1 MSGQLTSGWFRH
13 SVGSFSLEFEWSL
26 SPSQVLVLFGP
37 SGAGKSTALKLMAG
51 LAKPREGKIEIG
63 GRVVFDSAAGVWAP
77 AHRRRVGYL
86 TQQCHLFPHLKV
98 NQNIGYGLRGLPARE
113 REATVRYWLET
124 LHLDGLEQRR
134 PWELSGGQ
142 QQRVALARALAPGPD
157 LLLLDEPFSSLDP
170 ELRRILQRELR
181 SMLTQREIP
190 VVVVTHDREEALV
203 LGDWVQ
209 VLDEGRV
216 IDSGPPLQVLGQPGQ
231 GRVARLV
238 GVENLLELEV
248 ESRNAE
254 DGTMFCTAGDF
265 KLEVPFSEPDPGSGG
280 HSTGPLPKADR
291 VNVGIRAS
299 DIILAEVRAN
309 RDIGSEP
316 PAGYSHRCR
325 AAAPRLHRDVG
336 LRPDPP
342 VPHHPGI
349 ADGNGCHAG
358 KAHVGGL
365 QSIVLFP
372 GRIQPLTLD
381 NRSKFDRPIP
391 KNLLFGQKIG
401 GPGFVLAA
409 G

>member
-1 MSGQLTSGWFRH
+1 MTGQLTSGWFRH
-13 SVGSFSLEFEWSL
+13 SVGGFSLEFEWSL

-299 DIILAEVRAN
+299 DIILAEVEPTGTSARNRLPGTVTAVEPRPPGYTVTLDCGQTLQCHITRA
-309 RDIGSEP
+309 SLTEM
-316 PAGYSHRCR
+316 
-325 AAAPRLHRDVG
+325 DVT
-336 LRPDPP
+336 
-342 VPHHPGI
+342 
-349 ADGNGCHAG
+349 
-358 KAHVGGL
+358 
-365 QSIVLFP
+365 P
-372 GRIQPLTLD
+372 GRRMWAVFKASSCFLVES
-381 NRSKFDRPIP
+381 NR
-391 KNLLFGQKIG
+391 
-401 GPGFVLAA
+401 
-409 G
+409 